1 MHKLKIWILMC
12 LVVCFFSCKK
22 SNEQFQS
29 DSIADYSPFIVGKY
43 ITYQLDSTVFY
54 TNFGTTTEVFSYQ
67 VKHVVDAA
75 ITDNIGRP
83 AYRMIRYIRKTAADT
98 WMPDNTFM
106 AINTGKSLEFVEN
119 NLRYLKLQQPITNS
133 FSWKGNTYID
143 TYTQYSNLRY
153 LNGWDYTYDSVGTA
167 LQIGDYNFE
176 NTLKVSQRDEVI
188 GIPSDPASYSEINY
202 GAENYAKGLGL
213 VYRKFLHVEYQP
225 PTSGPG
231 YKVGYGVTYTII
243 DHN

>member
-1 MHKLKIWILMC
+1 
-12 LVVCFFSCKK
+12 
-22 SNEQFQS
+22 
-29 DSIADYSPFIVGKY
+29 
-43 ITYQLDSTVFY
+43 
-54 TNFGTTTEVFSYQ
+54 

-83 AYRMIRYIRKTAADT
+83 AYRIIRYIRKTAADT